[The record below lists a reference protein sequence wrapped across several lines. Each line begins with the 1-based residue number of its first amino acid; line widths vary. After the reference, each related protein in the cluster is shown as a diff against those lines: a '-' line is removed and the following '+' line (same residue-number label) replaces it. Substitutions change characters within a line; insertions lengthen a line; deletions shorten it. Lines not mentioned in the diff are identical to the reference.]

1 MQRITLLFMTA
12 AMLGGGVFAAIE
24 GCSSSNTTATP
35 GGSSTSSSSSSGD
48 DGTSGTD
55 QSSSSSSSSSS
66 SGDIFDSGP
75 TTTVGTV
82 NPGQFSCGTVV
93 CDAGGPD
100 DNPNNPPVCCQRPTN
115 QTGTACV
122 LSNNC
127 NNEGVD
133 ASLQLDC
140 DESADCPQS
149 GNQNPQQQVCCYV
162 KDNPGSTNRVTYST
176 ACERV
181 RDCLDQNDFT
191 TPAPIL
197 CKTSA
202 DCTDAGVDSG
212 TPGTAAACNQKSC
225 DGFTVFV
232 CGSPIGCQ

>member
-12 AMLGGGVFAAIE
+12 AMLGGGILAAVE
-24 GCSSSNTTATP
+24 GCSSNPTATP

-48 DGTSGTD
+48 NGTSGTVD
-55 QSSSSSSSSSS
+55 TTSSSSSS
-66 SGDIFDSGP
+66 SGTVFFDSGP
-75 TTTVGTV
+75 TNVATP

-93 CDAGGPD
+93 CDAGGPN
-100 DNPNNPPVCCQRPTN
+100 DNPNNPPVCCQRPAS

-127 NNEGVD
+127 DNLGPD

-149 GNQNPQQQVCCYV
+149 GNGQQQACCYV
-162 KDNPGSTNRVTYST
+162 KDVQGFQGRNTTFSTQ
-176 ACERV
+176 CGRV
-181 RDCLDQNDFT
+181 RDCVNFDQT
-191 TPAPIL
+191 TGDPIPMPIL
-197 CKTSA
+197 CKSSA
-202 DCTDAGVDSG
+202 DCSDAGVDSG
-212 TPGTAAACNQKSC
+212 TAGVVAPCNQKTC

-232 CGSPIGCQ
+232 CGSPAGCQ